1 MRNSANHAAKRAG
14 FTLIELLV
22 VVAIIAVIAAIL
34 FPVFATVRERGRRTT
49 CQSNLKQIALA
60 MQQYVQES
68 DGIYPPDHAPSPEP
82 NDSGWQYAV
91 YPYVK
96 DTQVFCCPDSH
107 NNGGGMERI
116 DYDYFYARLNTVL
129 PPVAGWSRL
138 VGARESSLATPA
150 TIYLNSDACWM
161 SNVDGKYQNGR
172 PVPRTSCGHSWA
184 GSTLH
189 SGGGNWSYADG
200 HVKWLTPEDAGEV
213 ECLNGPLPPPFKN

>member
-1 MRNSANHAAKRAG
+1 MCNTAHRAATRAG

-22 VVAIIAVIAAIL
+22 VIAIVAVIAAIL
-34 FPVFATVRERGRRTT
+34 FPVFAGVRERGRRTV

-60 MQQYVQES
+60 MQQYVQEN
-68 DGIYPPDHAPSPEP
+68 DGVYPPDDAPSPDP
-82 NDSGWQYAV
+82 YDNGWQYAV

-96 DTQVFCCPDSH
+96 ATQVFLCPDSH
-107 NNGGGMERI
+107 NIGGGLESI

-129 PPVAGWSRL
+129 PPSAWPHRL
-138 VGARESSLATPA
+138 VGTHESSLSTPA
-150 TIYLNSDACWM
+150 TIYLNSDATWV

-172 PVPRTSCGHSWA
+172 PVPRTSCGRSWA

-189 SGGGNWSYADG
+189 SDGGNWSYADG
-200 HVKWLTPEDAGEV
+200 HVKWLTPEEAGEV